1 MSASP
6 IFARASES
14 RYGGPRFVLVN
25 NRTPRAETQCALCGG
40 KIADSYIRE
49 TQTRLFYC
57 DTKCFAG
64 RAKVARFDVKKRER
78 EVSWTARILTAI
90 TE

>member
-1 MSASP
+1 MSVSP
-6 IFARASES
+6 NLARASES

-25 NRTPRAETQCALCGG
+25 NRIPRAEAQCALCGG
-40 KIADSYIRE
+40 TIADSYIRE

-57 DTKCFAG
+57 DTQCFAG
-64 RAKVARFDVKKRER
+64 RARVATSDVEKRER